1 MLETTRDKRF
11 PDQSFF
17 SSSALSLNS
26 SFSPRKK
33 KLNRLISLF
42 LFSFITRTWEYL
54 FLRSHPPSSRE
65 SFLSSSF
72 ALVERRKVLRSS
84 LIANLFAFSARITR
98 SIPPLPHKKCVD
110 QHGGASF
117 EYSTCKFSLEAKVRS
132 KVWGNNSLFEEFL
145 LIGRRNASKLVT
157 RFTRLCPERIHLSRQ
172 QTSTDGSRNGEWK
185 SCNS

>member
-98 SIPPLPHKKCVD
+98 SIPSPHKKCVD

-157 RFTRLCPERIHLSRQ
+157 RFTRLCPERIHLSWQ